1 MRAYQASAERNSMI
15 ELYGITN
22 CDTVKKARNWLAEN
36 NIVYEF
42 SDFKKN
48 APSEAVIRQW
58 LEQVPLEIL
67 LNKRGT
73 TWRKLD
79 DADRQAAENNLDEA
93 VQLMAENPSLIKR
106 PVLRKEGRV
115 YVGFSVENYQKIFF
129 GIKRRLKDAESLKK
143 RYNARLPLTITPS
156 NQYVPYR

>member
-1 MRAYQASAERNSMI
+1 MI

-58 LEQVPLEIL
+58 LEQVPLETL

-79 DADRQAAENNLDEA
+79 DANRQAAENNLEEA
-93 VQLMAENPSLIKR
+93 IRLMTENPSLINR
-106 PVLRKEGRV
+106 PVLRKEDRV
-115 YVGFSVENYQKIFF
+115 YVGFSVENYQKIFS
-129 GIKRRLKDAESLKK
+129 E
-143 RYNARLPLTITPS
+143 
-156 NQYVPYR
+156 

>member
-1 MRAYQASAERNSMI
+1 MI

-58 LEQVPLEIL
+58 LEQVPLETM

-79 DADRQAAENNLDEA
+79 DANRQAAENNLEE
-93 VQLMAENPSLIKR
+93 VIRLMTENPSLIKR

-115 YVGFSVENYQKIFF
+115 YVGFSVENYQKIFS
-129 GIKRRLKDAESLKK
+129 E
-143 RYNARLPLTITPS
+143 
-156 NQYVPYR
+156 

>member
-1 MRAYQASAERNSMI
+1 MNYTESQIATQ
-15 ELYGITN
+15 
-22 CDTVKKARNWLAEN
+22 VKKGQRNWLAEN

-115 YVGFSVENYQKIFF
+115 YVGFSVENYQKIFS
-129 GIKRRLKDAESLKK
+129 E
-143 RYNARLPLTITPS
+143 
-156 NQYVPYR
+156 

>member
-1 MRAYQASAERNSMI
+1 MI

-58 LEQVPLEIL
+58 LEQVPLETL

-73 TWRKLD
+73 TWRKLG
-79 DADRQAAENNLDEA
+79 DANRQAAENNLEEA
-93 VQLMAENPSLIKR
+93 IRLMTENPSLIKR
-106 PVLRKEGRV
+106 PVLRKEVRV
-115 YVGFSVENYQKIFF
+115 YVGFSVENYQKIFS
-129 GIKRRLKDAESLKK
+129 E
-143 RYNARLPLTITPS
+143 
-156 NQYVPYR
+156 

>member
-1 MRAYQASAERNSMI
+1 MI

-79 DADRQAAENNLDEA
+79 DTDRQATENNPDGA
-93 VQLMAENPSLIKR
+93 IRLMAENPSLIKR

-115 YVGFSVENYQKIFF
+115 YVGFSVENYQKIFS
-129 GIKRRLKDAESLKK
+129 E
-143 RYNARLPLTITPS
+143 
-156 NQYVPYR
+156 

>member
-1 MRAYQASAERNSMI
+1 MI

-58 LEQVPLEIL
+58 LEQVPLETL

-79 DADRQAAENNLDEA
+79 DADRQAAENNLEEA
-93 VQLMAENPSLIKR
+93 IRLIRIKK
-106 PVLRKEGRV
+106 PDAKVVVGGAVMTQEYADAIGADFYGKEAMDTV
-115 YVGFSVENYQKIFF
+115 
-129 GIKRRLKDAESLKK
+129 
-143 RYNARLPLTITPS
+143 RYADTLFPEET
-156 NQYVPYR
+156 

>member
-1 MRAYQASAERNSMI
+1 MI
-15 ELYGITN
+15 ELYGNTN

-58 LEQVPLEIL
+58 LEQVPLETL

-79 DADRQAAENNLDEA
+79 DADRQAAENNLEEA
-93 VQLMAENPSLIKR
+93 IRLMTENPSLIKR

-115 YVGFSVENYQKIFF
+115 YVGFSVENYQKVFS
-129 GIKRRLKDAESLKK
+129 E
-143 RYNARLPLTITPS
+143 
-156 NQYVPYR
+156 

>member
-1 MRAYQASAERNSMI
+1 MI

-58 LEQVPLEIL
+58 LEQVPLETL

-73 TWRKLD
+73 TWRKLG
-79 DADRQAAENNLDEA
+79 DANRQAAENNLEEA
-93 VQLMAENPSLIKR
+93 IRLMTENPSLIKR
-106 PVLRKEGRV
+106 PVLRKEVRV
-115 YVGFSVENYQKIFF
+115 YVGFSVKNYQKIFS
-129 GIKRRLKDAESLKK
+129 E
-143 RYNARLPLTITPS
+143 
-156 NQYVPYR
+156 

>member
-1 MRAYQASAERNSMI
+1 MI

-67 LNKRGT
+67 FNKRGT

-79 DADRQAAENNLDEA
+79 DADRQTG
-93 VQLMAENPSLIKR
+93 QG
-106 PVLRKEGRV
+106 LRRIFCRKLSED
-115 YVGFSVENYQKIFF
+115 FF